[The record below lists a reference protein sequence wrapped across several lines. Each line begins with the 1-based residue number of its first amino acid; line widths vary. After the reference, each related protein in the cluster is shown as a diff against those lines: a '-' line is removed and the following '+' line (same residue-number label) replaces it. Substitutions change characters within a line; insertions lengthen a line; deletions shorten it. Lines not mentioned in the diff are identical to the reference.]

1 MHTANLLIISDSEN
15 GLYAPLSLLLS
26 RPAPSGVTLYRPR
39 PAVHLSGGGGVYSW
53 YWTLHLDCLQMLNTM
68 NIRPENIPA
77 LEAVVNSYLWQ
88 VGLLIGDFTITK
100 IDYAY
105 NVRIPD
111 PVVCD
116 ALFCALQ
123 LSPKQADY
131 LIRRDVYKTSL
142 YAKSKSLKRK
152 SRAFQIY
159 DKEAERR
166 ARGIVPESFE
176 ADVIR
181 MEHQVRTNHLKA
193 QRRDKGIPRTW
204 AAWMNWDRRTEYLQ
218 RGFKFVQYGDFYSL
232 SAARDLIYSSSFDVS
247 MKDKLNQYITI
258 IAAAGMDALAKVD
271 KFHSHNTRE
280 AHNKRLA
287 SIGVNPL
294 TLDAQFGI
302 DHIPMPFDLS

>member
-1 MHTANLLIISDSEN
+1 MHTANFLIISDPEN

-26 RPAPSGVTLYRPR
+26 RPAPPGVTLYRPR
-39 PAVHLSGGGGVYSW
+39 PAVHLSGGGIYSW

-68 NIRPENIPA
+68 NIRPENIPE
-77 LEAVVNSYLWQ
+77 LEAIVNSYLWQ

-142 YAKSKSLKRK
+142 YAKSKSPKRK
-152 SRAFQIY
+152 SRAFQVY

-166 ARGIVPESFE
+166 ARGVVPKSYE

-181 MEHQVRTNHLKA
+181 MEHQIRKDHLAFQQK
-193 QRRDKGIPRTW
+193 RGIPRTW
-204 AAWMNWDRRTEYLQ
+204 ESWMNWDRRTEYLQ
-218 RGFKFVQYGDFYSL
+218 RGFRFIQYGDFYSL
-232 SAARDLIYSSSFDVS
+232 SAARDLIYSSSFDTNT
-247 MKDKLNQYITI
+247 KDKLNQYITI
-258 IAAAGMDALAKVD
+258 IATNGLDAVAKVD
-271 KFHSHNTRE
+271 KFHSLNTRKG
-280 AHNKRLA
+280 HNERLA

-294 TLDAQFGI
+294 TLDARFGI
-302 DHIPMPFDLS
+302 EHIPMPFDLS